1 MSKENKKKV
10 VSKRYH
16 GHDVRGG
23 KSLSEMYLKDEIKR
37 NAEFSASK
45 KKDSYLDKTI
55 QQQKDDLNSFG
66 GKDEHGKSGSNGQDY
81 HYQKQH
87 EKVKAEKNGG
97 GQNIETTGGP
107 SKNIESSNKQITDKL
122 SSSPHKDETKSLRSD
137 TKKTDGVKSTG
148 DGEKPKPE
156 RFGLNMPRRT
166 VEQVRQ
172 SEQQRRNQEIYNQEK
187 KVKKI
192 YYKVN
197 DKPDE
202 SSYSDPDIPE
212 SEQTFDDGTADA
224 IDKGGKGDDSSHEK
238 SGKSDEIKNLKQDG
252 ESTTSG
258 VKTDGND
265 DAHIKADTPESSKL
279 TSSSDDKSKNISSDE
294 KTVHPGEDKFGDRPK
309 GENPESG
316 KSPSSG
322 PSNDSPES
330 QQERNRKKYFDTD
343 DPDHDK
349 TKDESGEG
357 PGEGPKEGP
366 DEGSGEEPGED
377 TPETDDLKISGKGD
391 ESKNVKLDDGKGSK
405 IKSDAEDGTKHLRI
419 EKNKPSGISDDEK
432 TLTKNLKAENK
443 KGTAYVEK
451 MHKAVNE
458 AKQND
463 IIRRRAEQLARQQSQ
478 LQKAAAKKAAEQK
491 TAENKTKEK
500 KIDPPTPTTVKKV
513 GVTVTYP
520 SLSPFVGSHQFAVR
534 GEGFDGGN
542 PYGGKTFRVRPSQ
555 EKRERI
561 AQAMQA
567 EITTGVRVMADTVIR
582 NGGEVGAGIRTLNE
596 YRTYAALLAAI
607 PLAGFIAVLK
617 KEQSVRAKADFRNAR
632 IHVSRSALKM
642 SDVRL
647 AEALRNGEIFRTGDK
662 FSVAVKNSRQFLQ
675 HINEEL
681 KISGVSGI
689 KIPTGATG
697 NKLIAIA
704 NRHIRQTKL
713 AMAMGKISKADGE
726 RIIAQMNKAKRMGK
740 KTLFAGKGKFRL
752 TTIFRRIF
760 SIIYQKTAKNGGEVG
775 AGLSIVLKYKRMA
788 MRVTRTFIRHV
799 KRTARVSW
807 IIAKKAW
814 IKAVKVATDRVRAG
828 TAGRVA
834 KKIHSVNKNMV
845 AARRSLKNAVDKSAF
860 GRGKAFLRKYSPK
873 NLLKNAFGLVKR
885 KLKGTRVG
893 KQVVKLGK
901 KVSNSLFGRAIKG
914 VFKGISNVFSFLSYG
929 LYTIKKW
936 ALIGLSTVIT
946 FIIIVAV
953 LGSLI
958 ESAAQAFN
966 FATNRKKDQDR
977 LVSTLNELYDDDIE
991 YMTSGV
997 KDDYSISNVDKIT
1010 FTYDKDPSAYEENL
1024 KEIVSKSKSKSSKR
1038 KKQTK
1043 QSLNVAE
1050 ILSMTYVRFNY
1061 NFKKA
1066 KYTPITAS
1074 TVASE
1079 DGISASEVGDV
1090 NVTGGNGIDNNV
1102 NAQFC
1107 LGYLMGISAQNKLTN
1122 AGIAGIMANIQSESS
1137 FNVNAISSD
1146 GHNAKGLIQWQDGR
1160 KTKMLTYLNA
1170 HGVNKNDAKAVIK
1183 GQLDFMI
1190 HEMKTSYKKTWQTL
1204 QTTNSPA
1211 EAGRIM
1217 CTDYERPANKEA
1229 RGEQRGNLA
1238 EKWYKQT
1245 DLCNMASSV
1254 MGGLSDTTL
1263 TAPGVTADN
1272 SAASDE
1278 SSDDSTSGSKK
1289 SKSSD
1294 TPDSADPGDINAQAV
1309 ELKGMDAVV
1318 EYAKELWYGSHI
1330 INVKLDDSDGSDST
1344 AEIEYKT
1351 TAFGSLFSQ
1360 PRALSRQVNVISSSS
1375 MDSTYGT
1382 YDFGDATAQEKGY
1395 YLLRKE
1401 GGFTHEAACGIMG
1414 NISVESGDDWDV
1426 HCVTGENV
1434 GLFQNS
1440 QDELAAMKKF
1450 CSENNLDF
1458 YSVEGQIRGGIY
1470 SLQEVS
1476 MPHYSELES
1485 KLKDPSVYKDEAGAI
1500 SAANDW
1506 AAVYERCVGSLG
1518 KSKVY
1523 AGTFSQYNG
1532 KTYQGLKTREE
1543 RAAEF
1548 YKKFLQYKDNL
1559 DGLGITETGMMD
1571 ASALMTDG
1579 VMNVPYLNQAA
1590 GWLDGNNLFS
1600 KDITLPN
1607 GNKYGGGD
1615 MQSSGCSLC
1624 STAMIMS
1631 YAKGQ
1636 RYSPN
1641 DKHFTKYFSNDRAN
1655 MAYNVAQDLG
1665 LSAMRITDKQ
1675 TDKVIS
1681 ELKSGHPVFTHLK
1694 SGVTAVT
1701 TGGEKLGAWSSTSGH
1716 FIALIGYKKV
1726 DGKDAVAVAD
1736 PGHKNHAYAVSHK
1749 WFPLS
1754 NIVSALKTE
1763 ADPKPFTSVSP
1774 SPELLGA
1781 SSGDM
1786 SLMQKS
1792 VISYC
1797 KQKLGSPY
1805 QYGACHS
1812 EAQIKS
1818 NDTNKF
1824 DCSGYVNWV
1833 FTHATGK
1840 LYNYS
1845 SDGWASAGS
1854 PIDVHELQPG
1864 DVLAKKGSPGHV
1876 AIYAGNNKMYEAP
1889 SSGGKVHLTA
1899 FRNEFTYFRRIV
1911 AGSPLLTSS
1920 VGSGSIMIKAC
1931 GKTKKYTNAQFVAQI
1946 QKLSML
1952 DTTGGWCGRWT
1963 SRAWGALL
1971 DGTTTKYNSAFSTLG
1986 ADAYAYSRNVE
1997 FHKTSDVSSIPVGAD
2012 VIWSDSSGGAGH
2024 IGIYIGGGKYISNIG
2039 HDTPSVRDVLG
2050 SNDGLKGNNY
2060 HFEGWGWH
2068 TRNGKQVVFPA

>member
-1 MSKENKKKV
+1 
-10 VSKRYH
+10 
-16 GHDVRGG
+16 
-23 KSLSEMYLKDEIKR
+23 
-37 NAEFSASK
+37 
-45 KKDSYLDKTI
+45 
-55 QQQKDDLNSFG
+55 
-66 GKDEHGKSGSNGQDY
+66 
-81 HYQKQH
+81 
-87 EKVKAEKNGG
+87 
-97 GQNIETTGGP
+97 
-107 SKNIESSNKQITDKL
+107 
-122 SSSPHKDETKSLRSD
+122 
-137 TKKTDGVKSTG
+137 
-148 DGEKPKPE
+148 
-156 RFGLNMPRRT
+156 
-166 VEQVRQ
+166 
-172 SEQQRRNQEIYNQEK
+172 
-187 KVKKI
+187 
-192 YYKVN
+192 
-197 DKPDE
+197 
-202 SSYSDPDIPE
+202 
-212 SEQTFDDGTADA
+212 
-224 IDKGGKGDDSSHEK
+224 
-238 SGKSDEIKNLKQDG
+238 
-252 ESTTSG
+252 
-258 VKTDGND
+258 
-265 DAHIKADTPESSKL
+265 
-279 TSSSDDKSKNISSDE
+279 
-294 KTVHPGEDKFGDRPK
+294 
-309 GENPESG
+309 
-316 KSPSSG
+316 
-322 PSNDSPES
+322 
-330 QQERNRKKYFDTD
+330 
-343 DPDHDK
+343 
-349 TKDESGEG
+349 
-357 PGEGPKEGP
+357 
-366 DEGSGEEPGED
+366 
-377 TPETDDLKISGKGD
+377 
-391 ESKNVKLDDGKGSK
+391 
-405 IKSDAEDGTKHLRI
+405 
-419 EKNKPSGISDDEK
+419 
-432 TLTKNLKAENK
+432 
-443 KGTAYVEK
+443 
-451 MHKAVNE
+451 
-458 AKQND
+458 
-463 IIRRRAEQLARQQSQ
+463 
-478 LQKAAAKKAAEQK
+478 
-491 TAENKTKEK
+491 
-500 KIDPPTPTTVKKV
+500 
-513 GVTVTYP
+513 
-520 SLSPFVGSHQFAVR
+520 
-534 GEGFDGGN
+534 
-542 PYGGKTFRVRPSQ
+542 
-555 EKRERI
+555 
-561 AQAMQA
+561 
-567 EITTGVRVMADTVIR
+567 
-582 NGGEVGAGIRTLNE
+582 
-596 YRTYAALLAAI
+596 
-607 PLAGFIAVLK
+607 
-617 KEQSVRAKADFRNAR
+617 
-632 IHVSRSALKM
+632 
-642 SDVRL
+642 
-647 AEALRNGEIFRTGDK
+647 
-662 FSVAVKNSRQFLQ
+662 
-675 HINEEL
+675 
-681 KISGVSGI
+681 
-689 KIPTGATG
+689 
-697 NKLIAIA
+697 
-704 NRHIRQTKL
+704 
-713 AMAMGKISKADGE
+713 
-726 RIIAQMNKAKRMGK
+726 
-740 KTLFAGKGKFRL
+740 
-752 TTIFRRIF
+752 
-760 SIIYQKTAKNGGEVG
+760 
-775 AGLSIVLKYKRMA
+775 
-788 MRVTRTFIRHV
+788 
-799 KRTARVSW
+799 
-807 IIAKKAW
+807 
-814 IKAVKVATDRVRAG
+814 
-828 TAGRVA
+828 
-834 KKIHSVNKNMV
+834 
-845 AARRSLKNAVDKSAF
+845 
-860 GRGKAFLRKYSPK
+860 
-873 NLLKNAFGLVKR
+873 
-885 KLKGTRVG
+885 
-893 KQVVKLGK
+893 
-901 KVSNSLFGRAIKG
+901 
-914 VFKGISNVFSFLSYG
+914 
-929 LYTIKKW
+929 
-936 ALIGLSTVIT
+936 
-946 FIIIVAV
+946 
-953 LGSLI
+953 
-958 ESAAQAFN
+958 
-966 FATNRKKDQDR
+966 
-977 LVSTLNELYDDDIE
+977 
-991 YMTSGV
+991 
-997 KDDYSISNVDKIT
+997 
-1010 FTYDKDPSAYEENL
+1010 
-1024 KEIVSKSKSKSSKR
+1024 
-1038 KKQTK
+1038 
-1043 QSLNVAE
+1043 
-1050 ILSMTYVRFNY
+1050 
-1061 NFKKA
+1061 
-1066 KYTPITAS
+1066 
-1074 TVASE
+1074 
-1079 DGISASEVGDV
+1079 
-1090 NVTGGNGIDNNV
+1090 
-1102 NAQFC
+1102 
-1107 LGYLMGISAQNKLTN
+1107 
-1122 AGIAGIMANIQSESS
+1122 
-1137 FNVNAISSD
+1137 
-1146 GHNAKGLIQWQDGR
+1146 
-1160 KTKMLTYLNA
+1160 
-1170 HGVNKNDAKAVIK
+1170 
-1183 GQLDFMI
+1183 
-1190 HEMKTSYKKTWQTL
+1190 
-1204 QTTNSPA
+1204 
-1211 EAGRIM
+1211 
-1217 CTDYERPANKEA
+1217 
-1229 RGEQRGNLA
+1229 
-1238 EKWYKQT
+1238 
-1245 DLCNMASSV
+1245 
-1254 MGGLSDTTL
+1254 MGGLSDTNL
-1263 TAPGVTADN
+1263 TAPGVTTDN
-1272 SAASDE
+1272 STASDE

-1607 GNKYGGGD
+1607 GNEYGGGD

-1665 LSAMRITDKQ
+1665 LSAMWMTNKQ

-1681 ELKSGHPVFTHLK
+1681 ELKAGHPVFTHLK
-1694 SGVTAVT
+1694 DGVTAVT
-1701 TGGEKLGAWSSTSGH
+1701 TDGEKLGPWSSTSGH
-1716 FIALIGYKKV
+1716 FIVLIGYKKV

-1754 NIVSALKTE
+1754 NIVSALKTS
-1763 ADPKPFTSVSP
+1763 KPFTSVSP

-1792 VISYC
+1792 VIAYC

-1818 NDTNKF
+1818 NDTSKF

-1845 SDGWASAGS
+1845 SDGWASAGT

-1911 AGSPLLTSS
+1911 AGSPLLASS
-1920 VGSGSIMIKAC
+1920 SGSGSIMIKSC

-1946 QKLSML
+1946 QKLSL
-1952 DTTGGWCGRWT
+1952 LGTGAGWCGRWT
-1963 SRAWGALL
+1963 SRAWGAML
-1971 DGTTTKYNSAFSTLG
+1971 DGTTTKYNSAFSQLG
-1986 ADAYAYSRNVE
+1986 ADAYAYSKDVE

-2012 VIWSDSSGGAGH
+2012 VFWSDSSGGAGH

-2039 HDTPSVRDVLG
+2039 HGTPSVRNVLG
-2050 SNDGLKGNNY
+2050 SNDGLNGDNY